1 MLTELW
7 RIVEV
12 ILAGPAGMLAL
23 QSLLLLEGSYHLLRR
38 AMGARGAALGA
49 CGVLLFPP
57 ILATMA
63 VVCPEAQLAG
73 WLAAGAAALGS
84 ERRGVRFAGLGL
96 LVVATGMQGG
106 AALAT
111 LPIVV
116 LGWPWQQ
123 GRAAW
128 QRAAAALGAWA
139 ILTAGAARIDH
150 ALADEHTGRPEV
162 ALAMDDVVGTIAAA
176 GPLGDAALQRELA
189 GVSLA
194 ATDHLQARA
203 RAIAS
208 SPAHYAAGPARLFE
222 PPTDDGARDA
232 LAAARRTVALD
243 HPRAYLA
250 HRLHRFAR
258 VLGLYG
264 AHNWQPMITWFG
276 PNPDPVHIAASHAP
290 VQRALIAAVRP
301 LSRSFVFRP
310 FVYLALAL
318 IFVPLALVRRERV
331 AFVALASG
339 IAFELAQAFVR
350 TDAAF
355 RDSSWLLVSCAIGV
369 IICVARFAPG
379 EGTRPA

>member
-1 MLTELW
+1 MTWRDRLRHPSPRAIRVAGWLVFLLYAYPGYLTHTSIIQLLGARAGSYSDWYPTMLTELW

-139 ILTAGAARIDH
+139 ILTAGAMGIDH
-150 ALADEHTGRPEV
+150 ALPDEHTGRPEV
-162 ALAMDDVVGTIAAA
+162 ALAMDDIVGTIAAA
-176 GPLGDAALQRELA
+176 GPLDDAALRRELA

-194 ATDHLQARA
+194 ATDHLRGRSACSSRPPMKARA
-203 RAIAS
+203 TRSPPRAAPSRSIIRAPTSPTGCTGSCAS
-208 SPAHYAAGPARLFE
+208 SGCTARTAG
-222 PPTDDGARDA
+222 
-232 LAAARRTVALD
+232 
-243 HPRAYLA
+243 
-250 HRLHRFAR
+250 
-258 VLGLYG
+258 
-264 AHNWQPMITWFG
+264 
-276 PNPDPVHIAASHAP
+276 
-290 VQRALIAAVRP
+290 
-301 LSRSFVFRP
+301 SR
-310 FVYLALAL
+310 
-318 IFVPLALVRRERV
+318 
-331 AFVALASG
+331 
-339 IAFELAQAFVR
+339 
-350 TDAAF
+350 
-355 RDSSWLLVSCAIGV
+355 
-369 IICVARFAPG
+369 
-379 EGTRPA
+379 